1 MVTLVFKYK
10 SDDNLASLI
19 KEYQR
24 QYSNCLRFLCN
35 RICDDSSIK
44 EPELRKLQSKLNNCD
59 LVNKWLFQ
67 CAIKEARQIYNTHG
81 DKVVFGGRSNLIK
94 RATNKITKEEY
105 RDNRLSPIYSIGEA
119 NQKGNRLFKL
129 KEDHK
134 VVFQPTKDRH
144 FELDLIGVG
153 RNRAA
158 ILDKLYTLSQS
169 KLIGLTYKL
178 TYDRIFISYDEKIDC
193 KHMSQ
198 ISNRIFGIDLNPNYV
213 GWSVTE
219 WNSSSSFK
227 VIKTGVVSIKE
238 LNDYDCKCKVDSTKR
253 KHISNIR
260 QHDIIEICKKLVS
273 TAIYYRCSKFAIE
286 DLDFKNSDK
295 SYTRFNRLVRNQW
308 NRNKFV
314 ENITKRCN
322 ENGIVVVKVK
332 PEYSSFIGK
341 ILYRNVV
348 NEPDMVLASIEIAR
362 RGYEFIAQYIDKTR
376 KTKKNIIFPDLID
389 FKDLYEKSLEEFNIQ
404 DKSIDLKRLYSYM
417 KNAKMTYRVPVNESL
432 IGFRLRSVNRFVY
445 QNEHNHTNLYI

>member
-10 SDDNLASLI
+10 SDDNLTSLI

-24 QYSNCLRFLCN
+24 QYSNCLRFLYN
-35 RICDDSSIK
+35 RITDNPSIK

-59 LVNKWLFQ
+59 LVKSWLFQ
-67 CAIKEARQIYNTHG
+67 CAIKEARQIYNSHG

-94 RATNKITKEEY
+94 RAANKITKEEY
-105 RDNRLSPIYSIGEA
+105 RDRRLNPIYSIGTA
-119 NQKGNRLFKL
+119 NNKGNILFTL

-134 VVFQPTKDRH
+134 VVFKSTRYCH
-144 FELDLIGVG
+144 FELDLIGIG

-169 KLIGLTYKL
+169 RAISLTYKL
-178 TYDRIFISYDEKIDC
+178 TYDRILISYDEKIDC
-193 KHMSQ
+193 KHVSQ

-227 VIKTGVVSIKE
+227 LIKAGVVSIKE
-238 LNDYDCKCKVDSTKR
+238 LNDYDCKYKVDSTKR
-253 KHISNIR
+253 RHISNIR
-260 QHDIIEICKKLVS
+260 QHAIIEICKKLVS
-273 TAIYYRCSKFAIE
+273 TAIYYRCSKFAME

-295 SYTRFNRLVRNQW
+295 SYARFNRLVRNQW
-308 NRNKFV
+308 NRSKFV
-314 ENITKRCN
+314 DNITKRCN
-322 ENGIVVVKVK
+322 ENGIAIVKVK
-332 PEYSSFIGK
+332 PEYSSFIGN
-341 ILYRNVV
+341 ILYRNII

-362 RGYEFIAQYIDKTR
+362 RGYEFSTQYIDKTR
-376 KTKKNIIFPDLID
+376 KTKKNIIFPDLTD
-389 FKDLYEKSLEEFNIQ
+389 FKDLYEKSLEEFDIQ
-404 DKSIDLKRLYSYM
+404 DKSIDMKRLYSYM
-417 KNAKMTYRVPVNESL
+417 KNVKMTYRVPVNENL

-445 QNEHNHTNLYI
+445 QNEHNYTNLYI